1 MRSAVRDDTFRE
13 AMEFPDIMEEELG
26 CSFCYDRRVRWNE
39 VYSFGDS
46 IHDRHDGVMSRGL
59 WEFDHKIDTKGI
71 PLCIRNGERLK
82 LANRRMSPR
91 FCPEA
96 EVASTHI
103 LANVPRHLGPPV
115 IPGH

>member
-1 MRSAVRDDTFRE
+1 MIRDDTFRE
-13 AMEFPDIMEEELG
+13 AMEFPDIIEEELG
-26 CSFCYDRRVRWNE
+26 CSFCCDRRVRWNE

-59 WEFDHKIDTKGI
+59 WEFDHKINTEGI

-103 LANVPRHLGPPV
+103 LADVPRHLGPPV